1 MGERGKGVGGGVGTN
16 ALQDTAEKWQ
26 VGKRGAQSCPRMV
39 GLYCSW
45 LVQLAVMLT
54 DMEAVQP
61 GRGKRQKIPG

>member
-1 MGERGKGVGGGVGTN
+1 M